1 MLTQSFLRAHSRTYS
16 RTTTIKK
23 LKRKIKTNKSKR
35 YKKFLGE
42 ARRTSDGEAESAIH
56 DHLHLIKLL
65 TLARTHSLRR
75 EHPLRHHG
83 RRPRWLCLP
92 KSPDSLASLL
102 MIPPPHSQSRD
113 RL

>member
-1 MLTQSFLRAHSRTYS
+1 MLTQSFIRAHSRTYS

-35 YKKFLGE
+35 YKKFLGG
-42 ARRTSDGEAESAIH
+42 ARRTSDGEAESAIHESAIH

-92 KSPDSLASLL
+92 KSPERPRA
-102 MIPPPHSQSRD
+102 PRH
-113 RL
+113 